1 MANVF
6 NYLPFKKKKKK
17 KKKRSCNKPVKLH
30 FYYSTQ
36 KYDDLITQYLS
47 FSKGAFPKKLNV
59 VFT

>member
-1 MANVF
+1 MSLIT
-6 NYLPFKKKKKK
+6 YLSKKKKKK
-17 KKKRSCNKPVKLH
+17 KKKNNQKPIKLN

-47 FSKGAFPKKLNV
+47 FSKRAFPKKSNV